1 MESLKKNTHD
11 TYHGMIKGPDVAHEI
26 REGRAG
32 SLNLKNANLV
42 GADLKNVD
50 LSLADLSGS
59 DLSGADLTG
68 AKLFKANLKGAVL
81 LRAILR
87 EAELTGAD
95 LSSVNLEEADLSN
108 GGLGM
113 ACFKKAKL
121 FNANLFS
128 ATLSGTDLEGAELRC
143 SNLQK
148 ARLRE
153 SILIN
158 ADLTGADLR
167 GADLSLSTVSGALFT
182 NVDLRDSRLRMLK
195 DFENAQWIGADIR
208 DINFAGAYKIRRF
221 IIDQN
226 YLKEFRD
233 SSRLSSF
240 IYKMWWIT
248 SDCGRSVVRWSLW
261 ILLLIFLFALI
272 YTYVAIDYGEHQTW
286 FSGIYYSVVTI
297 TTLGYGDVLPAS
309 FVGQVVAIAEVI
321 SGYVMLGGLISI
333 FSNKVARRAE

>member
-1 MESLKKNTHD
+1 MESLEKKTDDNH
-11 TYHGMIKGPDVAHEI
+11 HGGPEGLDLVVEI

-32 SLNLKNANLV
+32 TLNLKHANLA
-42 GADLKNVD
+42 GADLRNVD
-50 LSLADLSGS
+50 LSFADLSGS
-59 DLSGADLTG
+59 DLSRADLTG

-81 LRAILR
+81 MGATLR

-95 LSSVNLEEADLSN
+95 LSSVNLEDADLSSS
-108 GGLGM
+108 GLGM
-113 ACFKKAKL
+113 SCFRKAKL
-121 FNANLFS
+121 FNANLS
-128 ATLSGTDLEGAELRC
+128 STILSGTDLEGAELRC
-143 SNLQK
+143 SNLQN

-153 SILIN
+153 SVLVN

-182 NVDLRDSRLRMLK
+182 NVDLKNSRLRMMK
-195 DFENAQWIGADIR
+195 GFKTAQWIGADIR
-208 DINFAGAYKIRRF
+208 DINFAGAYKMRRF

-226 YLKEFRD
+226 YLKEFREN
-233 SSRLSSF
+233 SRFSSF
-240 IYKMWWIT
+240 IYKMWWIS

-261 ILLLIFLFALI
+261 ILLLIFLFAFI
-272 YTYVAIDYGEHQTW
+272 YAHVEIDYGEHQTW

-309 FVGQVVAIAEVI
+309 FIGQIVAIAEVI

>member
-1 MESLKKNTHD
+1 MEYLEKYTYDNHLGGQND
-11 TYHGMIKGPDVAHEI
+11 TDMPSKI
-26 REGRAG
+26 REGKADPRH
-32 SLNLKNANLV
+32 LKNMNLA
-42 GADLKNVD
+42 GADLRNVD
-50 LSLADLSGS
+50 LAMADLSGS

-68 AKLFKANLKGAVL
+68 AKLFKASLTGAVMRKTIL
-81 LRAILR
+81 L

-95 LSSVNLEEADLSN
+95 LSSVNLEEADLSKS
-108 GGLGM
+108 GLGM
-113 ACFKKAKL
+113 ACLKKANL
-121 FNANLFS
+121 FNANLCS

-143 SNLQK
+143 ANLQK

-153 SILIN
+153 SSLIN

-167 GADLSLSTVSGALFT
+167 GADLSLSKVSGALFT

-195 DFENAQWIGADIR
+195 DFKEAQWIGADIR

-240 IYKMWWIT
+240 IYKMWWVT

-261 ILLLIFLFALI
+261 ILLLIFFFALV
-272 YTYVAIDYGEHQTW
+272 YAYVDIDYGEHQTW

-309 FVGQVVAIAEVI
+309 FAGQVVAIAEVI